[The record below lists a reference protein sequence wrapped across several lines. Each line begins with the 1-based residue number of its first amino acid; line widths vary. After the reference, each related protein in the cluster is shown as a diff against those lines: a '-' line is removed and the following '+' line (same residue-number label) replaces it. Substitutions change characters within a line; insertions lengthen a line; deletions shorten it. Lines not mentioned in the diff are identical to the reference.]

1 VYRSR
6 GRGRRRARARR
17 AVPFEVEAGEAGEGK
32 TGKREGAPGAVGQL
46 GGGRHWPLAGGR
58 GRQCGGATVKR
69 RRGAVDSA

>member
-46 GGGRHWPLAGGR
+46 GGGAALAPSRRARAAVRRRDSEEAAGR
-58 GRQCGGATVKR
+58 G
-69 RRGAVDSA
+69 